1 MVEGR
6 TGDGI
11 MFKKVDKKV
20 LKVQRDR
27 VSEVTKYLNSK
38 SITESNNLIRATSVW
53 VVERIGLKKA
63 DHRKKNETR
72 WKRRIEGD
80 KNILRQKVNFLGR
93 NVKGELRLKKK

>member
-1 MVEGR
+1 M
-6 TGDGI
+6 
-11 MFKKVDKKV
+11 
-20 LKVQRDR
+20 
-27 VSEVTKYLNSK
+27 
-38 SITESNNLIRATSVW
+38 
-53 VVERIGLKKA
+53 KKA